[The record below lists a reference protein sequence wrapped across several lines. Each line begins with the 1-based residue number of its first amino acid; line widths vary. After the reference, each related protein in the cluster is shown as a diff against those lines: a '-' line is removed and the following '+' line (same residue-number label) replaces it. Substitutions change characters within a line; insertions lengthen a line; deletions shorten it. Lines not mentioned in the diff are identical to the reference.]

1 MVTYSIPKF
10 LTYLYPVVKLKK
22 SGEYHFCSKI
32 HESRG
37 GINSVVKLKK
47 SGFLSKI
54 HESRGLKIRTTL

>member
-1 MVTYSIPKF
+1 VVTYSIPKF

-22 SGEYHFCSKI
+22 SGFLSKI